1 VTHRSCAF
9 SLHSIAHD
17 PRSKFLFRSLVVLS
31 HPFSISLFHSL
42 SLSSLILS
50 RSGVTVLSRSRGC
63 RAREQHRTGQ
73 PGWRLPSRQAVGL
86 LSSFSLSLSTTTRS
100 EAMEAARW
108 REARRGRQRD
118 GGAWPKAVP
127 ARGNRGG
134 GVGAPPL
141 LLAQPAAIVPPHCG
155 HREAHL
161 HAHHRTRRTR
171 YVDLIPFL
179 CARPRSDPFSMRN
192 TM

>member
-42 SLSSLILS
+42 SLLS
-50 RSGVTVLSRSRGC
+50 FSPDLESPFSPDL
-63 RAREQHRTGQ
+63 E
-73 PGWRLPSRQAVGL
+73 AVGL
-86 LSSFSLSLSTTTRS
+86 ESNIALGSRAGGCHRARQSGSYLASLSLSTTTRS
-100 EAMEAARW
+100 EATEAARR

-161 HAHHRTRRTR
+161 HARHRTRRTR

-179 CARPRSDPFSMRN
+179 CAHRRSDPFSMRN